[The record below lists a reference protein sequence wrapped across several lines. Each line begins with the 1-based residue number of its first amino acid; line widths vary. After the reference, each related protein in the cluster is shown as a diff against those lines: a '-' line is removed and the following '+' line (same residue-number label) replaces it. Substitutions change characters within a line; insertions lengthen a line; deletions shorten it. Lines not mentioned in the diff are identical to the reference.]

1 MALCVAHPGGDLG
14 RRRHVGNAISSAGR
28 EKRNRPLVDAPYNL
42 LKIIKSQKN
51 RCILLIT
58 YKTILQQSLDFLRAN
73 QAWPIY
79 LFTSSPPFAA
89 DIYTFL
95 LKFIL
100 DKLLNVPF
108 TS

>member
-1 MALCVAHPGGDLG
+1 MLPIREGTSEEDAMWGMRYP
-14 RRRHVGNAISSAGR
+14 RQER